1 VEKIRSFTQN
11 PTDMDV
17 ENLKVRS
24 VWFNAEKVYFDF
36 QDGRTMGAP
45 LVWFPRLQNATE
57 AQRQNWRLIGRGYGV
72 HWEELDE
79 DLSAEG
85 MFLFTKEDSKL
96 AG

>member
-1 VEKIRSFTQN
+1 
-11 PTDMDV
+11 MDV

>member
-1 VEKIRSFTQN
+1 MRTIAI
-11 PTDMDV
+11 DV

-57 AQRQNWRLIGRGYGV
+57 AQR
-72 HWEELDE
+72 
-79 DLSAEG
+79 
-85 MFLFTKEDSKL
+85 
-96 AG
+96 

>member
-1 VEKIRSFTQN
+1 MRTIAI
-11 PTDMDV
+11 DV

-45 LVWFPRLQNATE
+45 LVWFPCLRDATD
-57 AQRQNWRLIGRGYGV
+57 AQRQNWRLVGRGYGV
-72 HWEELDE
+72 HWEDLDE

-85 MFLFTKEDSKL
+85 MFLFTKQP
-96 AG
+96 A